1 MITPADLSAAPLL
14 ADLHARAFAR
24 PWSADE
30 IEKLLQ
36 NPTTFA
42 LLAQR
47 DGAAAQGFV
56 MAWAIGADSELLTV
70 AVTPEARGA
79 GLGAALV
86 GAALAAAAAR
96 GAEQMHL
103 EVAEDNA
110 SARAL
115 YAKLGFEAAGR
126 RPGYYK
132 TEAGQVDAIVM
143 RLALK
148 APD

>member
-1 MITPADLSAAPLL
+1 MIASADLTAAPLL
-14 ADLHARAFAR
+14 ADLHARAFPR
-24 PWSADE
+24 PWSATE
-30 IEKLLQ
+30 IATLLQ

-42 LLAQR
+42 LLAQE
-47 DGAAAQGFV
+47 AEAAQGFV

-70 AVTPEARGA
+70 AVAPEARGA

-86 GAALAAAAAR
+86 SAALAAAAAR
-96 GAEQMHL
+96 GAAQMHL

-110 SARAL
+110 PARAL

-143 RLALK
+143 RSALN